1 MAAKFKI
8 DGSSLTRNNFADVLI
23 DEVIYNKV
31 LYYPDSNSKLKVI
44 KGKVSTKNII
54 PDMGH
59 GRPVDFSYITS
70 TYSLMCQMLR
80 AIFIALVI
88 EFQDNI
94 TDMIRYVF

>member
-1 MAAKFKI
+1 M
-8 DGSSLTRNNFADVLI
+8 LI

-44 KGKVSTKNII
+44 KGKVSTKNI

-59 GRPVDFSYITS
+59 GRPIDFSHTKM
-70 TYSLMCQMLR
+70 YSLMYQMLR
-80 AIFIALVI
+80 AIFIALLI

-94 TDMIRYVF
+94 ADMVRYVF

>member
-1 MAAKFKI
+1 MAAKFKT
-8 DGSSLTRNNFADVLI
+8 DGSRLTKDNFADVLI

-59 GRPVDFSYITS
+59 GRPIDFSHIR
-70 TYSLMCQMLR
+70 TYS
-80 AIFIALVI
+80 
-88 EFQDNI
+88 
-94 TDMIRYVF
+94 

>member
-1 MAAKFKI
+1 M
-8 DGSSLTRNNFADVLI
+8 GSSLTRNNFADLLI

-31 LYYPDSNSKLKVI
+31 LHYPDSNSKLKVI

-59 GRPVDFSYITS
+59 GRPIDFSHITS

-80 AIFIALVI
+80 AIFIVLVI

-94 TDMIRYVF
+94 TDMVRYVF

>member
-8 DGSSLTRNNFADVLI
+8 DGSSLTRNNFADLLI

-44 KGKVSTKNII
+44 KGKVSTKSFI

-59 GRPVDFSYITS
+59 RRLIDFSHITS
-70 TYSLMCQMLR
+70 TYSLTCQMLM

-94 TDMIRYVF
+94 TDMVRYVF

>member
-1 MAAKFKI
+1 M
-8 DGSSLTRNNFADVLI
+8 LI

-59 GRPVDFSYITS
+59 GRPIDFSMYLL
-70 TYSLMCQMLR
+70 TYVSNVEGYFHCTRYRVSRQHRRHGQIRLLDQTRPKISLCILQH
-80 AIFIALVI
+80 
-88 EFQDNI
+88 
-94 TDMIRYVF
+94 